1 MDEQVNDNVEAMEDA
16 VPEGVVEEQYVEEQ
30 VEEQVQEEPQQQEDW
45 RVQAL
50 RNDPSVRARF
60 DEALFGAQ
68 QQEAAPMQVDP
79 VAEAQAK
86 LNELD
91 ASMPSLD
98 EKNITAQSVTQ
109 FMTWQQERARAAQA
123 VYDARLEQ
131 QQNVILQQQSRTV
144 LEDYMQQAR
153 SSDPDFRSYESEFR
167 QYVQQN
173 SIDPRL
179 LQNRTVVEMIR
190 KAIGYD
196 HIRSKRR
203 TRAPG
208 APAVNEAYTQQGQQ
222 SRQRQQSQQQLRAAT
237 ELDQQLAA
245 FYRMPVED
253 LIRNEGEM
261 DGDREHWTMKGA
273 VQWSKPEKLRRAGFR
288 R

>member
-16 VPEGVVEEQYVEEQ
+16 VPEGVVDEQYVEEQ

-68 QQEAAPMQVDP
+68 QQEAAPMPVDP

-203 TRAPG
+203 PRAPG

-253 LIRNEGEM
+253 LIRNESEM
-261 DGDREHWTMKGA
+261 DGEREHWTMKGA